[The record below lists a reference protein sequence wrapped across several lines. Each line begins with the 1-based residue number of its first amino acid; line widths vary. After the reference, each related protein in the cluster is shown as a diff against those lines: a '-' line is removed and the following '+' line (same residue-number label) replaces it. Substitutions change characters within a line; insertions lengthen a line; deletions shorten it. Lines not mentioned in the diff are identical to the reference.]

1 MRQNWLEWVVLG
13 ISVAAVIG
21 LISFLVLEGIT
32 DEGRPPVPVVELHA
46 GAAYGIPGGWLVPAT
61 ATNDGDEAAVA
72 VAIRATATVEGAEE
86 ESEVTIDF
94 LPAGTEVE
102 VSFGFSGP
110 PEGAVTVS
118 IVGFRLP

>member
-1 MRQNWLEWVVLG
+1 VRQNWLEWVVLG

-21 LISFLVLEGIT
+21 LIGVLVLEGIT
-32 DEGRPPVPVVELHA
+32 DEGRPPVPVIELQS
-46 GAAYGIPGGWLVPAT
+46 GAAYGVPDAWLVPAT
-61 ATNDGDEAAVA
+61 ATNEGDEAAVA
-72 VAIRATATVEGAEE
+72 VALRATATVGGTEE

-94 LPAGTEVE
+94 LPAGSEVE
-102 VSFGFSGP
+102 FSFGFSGR